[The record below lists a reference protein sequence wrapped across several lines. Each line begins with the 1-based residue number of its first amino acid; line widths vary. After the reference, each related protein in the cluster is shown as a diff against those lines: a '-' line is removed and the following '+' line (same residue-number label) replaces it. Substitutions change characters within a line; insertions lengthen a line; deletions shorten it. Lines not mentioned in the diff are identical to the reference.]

1 MKLPVLIAVLAVSAS
16 ASAAN
21 LPYSSI
27 VQKYSAKYGLDP
39 LLVHAL
45 IQQESGHRPGIC
57 SGAGACGLMQ
67 LMPGTAKEL
76 GLSPTERSN
85 PERNVAAGTMYL
97 RRLLGSTNGIMPHAL
112 YSYNWGIGNFKKYQ
126 RGVKKVMPEE
136 TRQYVPK
143 IARYYHQ
150 FGGKGS
156 FFASIQSGN
165 GKSGTSK
172 SEGIKNP
179 NQSTIQ
185 NQQNSDA
192 VCPRVSLPE
201 QTEASGQPSVVE
213 IVGGAG
219 GMAGVTGGGDRLVFD
234 PAKVTQ
240 LITAIEQTKQS
251 LEVMRGEYDALTKGM
266 AGFDLLTNIASIA
279 GYKLPQRMD
288 DNVMVKWGNAAD
300 ATLFQQIQEMK
311 AADTGIYASQELEA
325 LTNKNAEVINRAYAE
340 TEMAW
345 SLANCASNNLQSLMT
360 AKPKTQKQAKD
371 LANAIKVETA
381 MIEANQTKIKV
392 NMTMMSSAYQ
402 SYRIGANQIYVK
414 WQKGI
419 E

>member
-1 MKLPVLIAVLAVSAS
+1 MKLPVLIGALAVTVS

-21 LPYSSI
+21 LPYSGI

-45 IQQESGHRPGIC
+45 IQQESGHRPAIC

-76 GLSPTERSN
+76 GLSPSERSN

-126 RGVKKVMPEE
+126 RGVKKIMPEE

-156 FFASIQSGN
+156 FFTSIQSGN

-172 SEGIKNP
+172 SESIKNP

-185 NQQNSDA
+185 SQQNSDA
-192 VCPRVSLPE
+192 VCPRVSFPE
-201 QTEASGQPSVVE
+201 QVDANGQPPVVE
-213 IVGGAG
+213 VAG
-219 GMAGVTGGGDRLVFD
+219 GSIGMTGITGGGGKVVFD

-240 LITAIEQTKQS
+240 LITAIEQAKQS
-251 LEVMRGEYDALTKGM
+251 LEIMRGEYDALTKGM
-266 AGFDLLTNIASIA
+266 AGLDLLTNIASVG
-279 GYKLPQRMD
+279 GYKLPQRMNED
-288 DNVMVKWGNAAD
+288 VMVKWGNPSD

-325 LTNKNAEVINRAYAE
+325 LTNKNAEAINRAYTEAE
-340 TEMAW
+340 IAW
-345 SLANCASNNLQSLMT
+345 SLANCANNNLQSLMT
-360 AKPKTQKQAKD
+360 VKPKTQKQAKD
-371 LANAIKVETA
+371 LANAIRLETA
-381 MIEANQTKIKV
+381 LIEANQTKIKA
-392 NMTMMSSAYQ
+392 NMAMMSSAYQ
-402 SYRIGANQIYVK
+402 SYRISANQIYIK
-414 WQKGI
+414 WQR
-419 E
+419 ETR